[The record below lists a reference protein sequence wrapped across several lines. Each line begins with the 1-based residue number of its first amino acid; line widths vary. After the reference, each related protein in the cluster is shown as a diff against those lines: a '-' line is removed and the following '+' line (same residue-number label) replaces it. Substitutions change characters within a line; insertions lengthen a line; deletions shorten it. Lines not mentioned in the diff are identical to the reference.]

1 MTTTTA
7 IPTGAKMP
15 FDFEEIIKVPF
26 TMKPYFQVYSNEDM
40 QNDIS
45 RYTKYPALITDI
57 LEDRAKEFNTLG
69 NRIWFESNIAIEN
82 DLIDKA
88 AEKMNLNKHFKNIV
102 ELGLAIPDDI
112 IIMHEGRIEACFVA
126 FASGWDPSTTKGK
139 TLAEVHSP
147 VADNE
152 KLIKASETIVK
163 AITGENCYHR
173 YTWAISSISTRSN
186 HPFYERP
193 DFDKLAAL
201 TFRIE
206 HEKTIPIVENES
218 VVFLIQVSTNP
229 LPDVLNEC
237 GPLLL
242 ESINT
247 MSNPVLEYKNLTKVK
262 SLLNNDPK
270 QKKGIN
276 YRSKEWI
283 SYAKKKW
290 NLFGEKNRV

>member
-1 MTTTTA
+1 MRTTTA

-15 FDFEEIIKVPF
+15 YDFEEIIKIPF

-40 QNDIS
+40 RNDIS
-45 RYTKYPALITDI
+45 RYIEYPALISDI
-57 LEDRAKEFNTLG
+57 LEDRAKELDTLG
-69 NRIWFESNIAIEN
+69 NKIWFESDIAIEN
-82 DLIDKA
+82 DLVNKA
-88 AEKMNLNKHFKNIV
+88 AEKINLNRQFENIV
-102 ELGLAIPDDI
+102 ELGMAIPDDI

-152 KLIKASETIVK
+152 KLIKASEAIVN
-163 AITGENCYHR
+163 AITGENCFHR

-193 DFDKLAAL
+193 DFDKVEAL

-206 HEKTIPIVENES
+206 HEKTIPIVKNES
-218 VVFLIQVSTNP
+218 VVFLIQVSTIP
-229 LPDVLNEC
+229 LPDILKEC

-247 MSNPVLEYKNLTKVK
+247 MSDAVLKYKNITKVK
-262 SLLNNDPK
+262 QLLNDDPK
-270 QKKGIN
+270 QTKGIN

-283 SYAKKKW
+283 KYAKKRW
-290 NLFGEKNRV
+290 YLFGEKNRV